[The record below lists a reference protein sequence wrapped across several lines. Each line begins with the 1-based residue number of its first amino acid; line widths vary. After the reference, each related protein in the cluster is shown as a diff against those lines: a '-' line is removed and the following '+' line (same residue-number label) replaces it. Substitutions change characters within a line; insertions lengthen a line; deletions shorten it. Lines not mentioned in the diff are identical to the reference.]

1 MGALRKA
8 AVVAVLGGVM
18 VALPG
23 IALAD
28 AAHGKPANGPG
39 NGPANGP
46 ANGPGHGPGNGPGP
60 GPGNGPG
67 HGKRVLDLQAHRGGA
82 ALMSE
87 NTIPAFANALELG
100 VSTLELD
107 IAITED
113 GKAVVSH
120 DRQIDGRKCKDT
132 APAFKGDPEY
142 PYAGKFIKDLTVKQI
157 KTMDCGQTLE
167 VWPGQK
173 PATGAHMALL
183 TEVFDLVKAYKA
195 KDVMMNIETKY
206 EVGTTET
213 QPREM
218 FVQEAA
224 KEIREA
230 GMLKQVTI
238 QSFDWGALM
247 RMHQVEPRLPLVAL
261 TNPVY
266 DGIPGLEIWL
276 GGINLADFGGDP
288 LKAIKSFGA
297 SAFSPL
303 PGTPEGGEVGDAD
316 YKPYVT
322 KALVDEAHQ
331 LGIKV
336 IPWTVE
342 EKSTMNAMID
352 AGVDGIIT
360 DYPDRLR
367 EVMADRGLELPK
379 SYHLKNHGH

>member
-1 MGALRKA
+1 MGALRRA
-8 AVVAVLGGVM
+8 ATVAVLGGVM
-18 VALPG
+18 VALPR
-23 IALAD
+23 IASAD
-28 AAHGKPANGPG
+28 AAHNKPVHSKPAHG
-39 NGPANGP
+39 N
-46 ANGPGHGPGNGPGP
+46 
-60 GPGNGPG
+60 G

-100 VSTLELD
+100 VSTLEID

-132 APAFKGDPEY
+132 APAFKGDPEF

-157 KTMDCGQTLE
+157 KTMDCGQTLAD
-167 VWPGQK
+167 WPGQK

-247 RMHQVEPRLPLVAL
+247 RMHRVEPRLPLVAL
-261 TNPVY
+261 TNPMY
-266 DGIPGLEIWL
+266 DGVPGLEIWL

-303 PGTPEGGEVGDAD
+303 PGTPEGAEVGDAD

-322 KALVDEAHQ
+322 KALVDEAHR

-342 EKSTMNAMID
+342 EKPTMNAMID

-367 EVMADRGLELPK
+367 EVMADRGFELPK
-379 SYHLKNHGH
+379 SYHLKHHGH